1 MTEKLPSRDE
11 CMDLLKNAHCSKSVI
26 AHCIAVE
33 IRALKF
39 AQLAKADSD
48 LVSCGALL
56 HDIGRGRTHEIRHAV
71 IGADLARELG
81 LPNEICKIIERHIG
95 AGLSQEDARK
105 LELPNRNYIPETLE
119 EKIVAHADNLIEEHK
134 KRLVSKVIG
143 HFEELGYKD
152 VAEKVRALH
161 TELSEICG
169 IDLDNI

>member
-1 MTEKLPSRDE
+1 MTEILPSRDE
-11 CMDLLKNAHCSKSVI
+11 CMEYLKNAGCSESVI
-26 AHCIAVE
+26 AHSIAVE
-33 IRALKF
+33 ERALKF

-56 HDIGRGRTHEIRHAV
+56 HDIGRGKTHGIQHAL
-71 IGADLARELG
+71 IGADMARELEM
-81 LPNEICKIIERHIG
+81 PEEVCKIIERHIG
-95 AGLSQEDARK
+95 AGISPEDAQK

-134 KRLVSKVIG
+134 KRPVSKVLQ

-152 VAEKVRALH
+152 VAERVLALH
-161 TELSEICG
+161 EELSEICG